1 MTGKGRA
8 AIIMFFRIKRIL
20 SLAVFMSICTV
31 LSFAPAAATLQAL
44 QPGMEAPDLSLRA
57 ITGEAKSF
65 ADLKGEKLT
74 VLVFWATWSSKSEK
88 ILSRMQQLHEKYK
101 GQGLSIIGVNAD
113 EQAISAETLAKI
125 QTLSEKLKIGFPML
139 IDNGLIAFHD
149 YGVIALPT
157 TVILDRERIIKYELS
172 GYPLVG
178 SEAMADFI
186 ASVIE
191 GKKAPAASEARAG
204 YQPNK
209 NALRFYNMG
218 KTTLRSKRT
227 AETAEMWFKKAIE
240 ADAEFVLPHLSLGKL
255 YRQRGDMALAK
266 GEFKEA
272 LAREPE
278 HPLALCELGLIL
290 VDEGKEREGMVL
302 FEAAKKSEESYA
314 PCYYYAGYAYGK
326 EGRMEKAQ
334 KLFDEAGKVNPFDY
348 NNFIYQGKVF
358 EGRKDQK
365 KAFEAYKRALEII
378 LHLD

>member
-8 AIIMFFRIKRIL
+8 AIIMSFRIKRIL
-20 SLAVFMSICTV
+20 SLTAFMSVCAV
-31 LSFAPAAATLQAL
+31 LSFAPAVASLQAL
-44 QPGMEAPDLSLRA
+44 QAGMEAPDFSLKT

-74 VLVFWATWSSKSEK
+74 VLFFWSTWSSKSEK

-113 EQAISAETLAKI
+113 EQTISTETLAKI

-139 IDNGLIAFHD
+139 VDNGLIAFHD

-157 TVILDRERIIKYELS
+157 TLILDKERIIKYELS
-172 GYPLVG
+172 GYPLIG
-178 SEAMADFI
+178 SEAMVDFI
-186 ASVIE
+186 TSTIE
-191 GKKAPAASEARAG
+191 GKKAPVVGEAKAG

-218 KTTLRSKRT
+218 KTTLRSKRM

-240 ADAEFVLPHLSLGKL
+240 ADAAFVLPHLSLGKL

-266 GEFKEA
+266 GAFKEA
-272 LAREPE
+272 LVREPE
-278 HPLALCELGLIL
+278 HPIALCELGLIL
-290 VDEGKEREGMVL
+290 VEEGKGGEGEAL

-326 EGRMEKAQ
+326 EGRMEEAQ
-334 KLFDEAGKVNPFDY
+334 RLFDEAEKLNPFDY
-348 NNFIYQGKVF
+348 NDFVYQGKVF
-358 EGRKDQK
+358 EERKDQE
-365 KAFEAYKRALEII
+365 KAFEAYKKALEII
-378 LHLD
+378 LHLN